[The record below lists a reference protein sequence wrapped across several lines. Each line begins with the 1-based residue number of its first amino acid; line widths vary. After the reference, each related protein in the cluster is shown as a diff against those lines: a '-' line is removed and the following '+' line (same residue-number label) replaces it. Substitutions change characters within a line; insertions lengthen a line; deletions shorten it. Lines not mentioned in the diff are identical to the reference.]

1 MPDLL
6 ARFVIGGLVGFCF
19 AMGASPP
26 DGLLRQPRAAP
37 WDLLTATKVLDE
49 RAEPAVDPGSAE
61 TPIDPLGMVG
71 PPADYVGHLDGVAV
85 VADG

>member
-1 MPDLL
+1 MLIVPTV
-6 ARFVIGGLVGFCF
+6 VIGGLLGFCF

-49 RAEPAVDPGSAE
+49 RAEPSVDPGPADTS
-61 TPIDPLGMVG
+61 IDPVGVVG
-71 PPADYVGHLDGVAV
+71 PPAAEPPRQNGHVPG
-85 VADG
+85 